1 MLRPILIK
9 DFTEMDSMTYKN
21 YNAKFFC
28 YYNNSTANNELNSDS
43 GIIFSFIF
51 GTASVLQIAI
61 ASNGN
66 LYIRSR
72 YSDGSWNSWTRI
84 GG

>member
-9 DFTEMDSMTYKN
+9 DFTEMDSMTYEN

-28 YYNNSTANNELNSDS
+28 YYNNSTANKELNSDS
-43 GIIFSFIF
+43 GVIFSFIF

-61 ASNGN
+61 ASNCN

-72 YSDGSWNSWTRI
+72 YSDNPWNSWTRI
-84 GG
+84 EV

>member
-1 MLRPILIK
+1 
-9 DFTEMDSMTYKN
+9 MDSMTYEN

-51 GTASVLQIAI
+51 GSASVCQIATTNSE
-61 ASNGN
+61 A
-66 LYIRSR
+66 LYIRNR
-72 YSDGSWNSWTRI
+72 FSDNSWASWTRI